1 MGVFFIMEKK
11 PRRQAKRRPQ
21 PKKRSV
27 KKRRP
32 KKRKRKITWKGR
44 IRRLIASLVFLAIV
58 FICFVLGL
66 VIIYARQAPA
76 LDNNYLISSGTTTI
90 YDRQGQKI
98 FSLGLQK
105 RQPVKA
111 NEIPSQLADAVTS
124 IEDRH
129 FYKHFGLDPVR
140 ILGAAVADLK
150 HPDRAL
156 QGGSTLDQQLIKLSY
171 FSTKKSDQTFK
182 RKAQEAWLAL
192 QLDHQYSKA
201 DILKFYVNKVFMGN
215 GIYGM
220 QTAANYYYGKDL
232 ADLSLAQTATIA
244 GIPNAPS
251 TYNPYSDLQKAT
263 KRRNTVLKAM
273 LANKKISQ
281 PAYLAAINE
290 DISSG
295 LVPKASHAQSQTN
308 QKAILA
314 DPYLK
319 QVLSSAKQAG
329 YDPYRSD
336 LKIYTNLDMQVQTK
350 LYQLANS
357 NELAYPND
365 QLQVGASV
373 VDPKTGAILG
383 MIGARKVDNVTF
395 GFNRAVQTSR
405 TNASTAKPLF
415 DYAPAIEYLEWPT
428 YHELDDGPYTY
439 AGTDKEL
446 HDFDNRHLGKMTMQD
461 ALIQSR
467 NIPAIRA
474 LEAVGITRA
483 QNFIS
488 QLGFTYPNNLELQN
502 GIGLPSSSLQNAAAY
517 AAFANGGTYYEPRYI
532 TKIVLPTGET
542 RKFTSKKKQ
551 VMQASTAYMITAMLK
566 DVIYSGAGTGRAASI
581 PNFYQAGKTGTNAYP
596 ADVTTNF
603 PSDALMD
610 AWFNGYTKNFSI
622 SVWMGYDNPYQPNH
636 YLTPAQSQL
645 PIEFYRHLIE
655 AISQGLPNQD
665 WARPSDVATKVIN
678 GKTYYYLTADDDDAS
693 DSFNV
698 PASSSSSL
706 GGFASTTT
714 SSATSSLSSASAS
727 NATSSLNSSSSQ
739 LSSQTSQTSVT
750 SSSQAS
756 SSQASLTPSSSSS
769 EETLTP

>member
-1 MGVFFIMEKK
+1 MDKK
-11 PRRQAKRRPQ
+11 QKKGARNHPTNKRP
-21 PKKRSV
+21 V
-27 KKRRP
+27 KKR
-32 KKRKRKITWKGR
+32 KKRPVKRRKKLTWGQKLK
-44 IRRLIASLVFLAIV
+44 RLIAHLIFLCLVAFCFIIGLIV
-58 FICFVLGL
+58 
-66 VIIYARQAPA
+66 IYARQAPS
-76 LDNNYLISSGTTTI
+76 LDLNYLVSSGTTTI
-90 YDRQGQKI
+90 YDRTGAKI

-105 RQPVKA
+105 RQPVKT
-111 NEIPSQLADAVTS
+111 NEIPTQLSDAITS

-129 FYKHFGLDPVR
+129 FYQHIGIDPIR
-140 ILGAAVADLK
+140 IAGAALADIK
-150 HPDRAL
+150 HPDHAL

-220 QTAANYYYGKDL
+220 QTAAKYYYGKDL
-232 ADLSLAQTATIA
+232 QELTLAQSATLA

-251 TYNPYSDLQKAT
+251 NYNPYSDLTKAT
-263 KRRNTVLKAM
+263 KRRNLVLKAM
-273 LANKKISQ
+273 LNNKKISQ
-281 PAYLAAINE
+281 ADYLAAVNE
-290 DISSG
+290 NITNG
-295 LVPKASHAQSQTN
+295 LIPKADHDQISNN

-319 QVLSSAKQAG
+319 QVLSVAKKAG

-336 LKIYTNLDMQVQTK
+336 LKIYTNLDMNVQTR

-357 NELAYPND
+357 DELAYPND
-365 QLQVGASV
+365 QLQLGASV
-373 VDPKTGAILG
+373 VNPKNGAVLG
-383 MIGARKVDNVTF
+383 MIGARKISNVTF

-415 DYAPAIEYLEWPT
+415 DYAPALEYLEWPT
-428 YHELDDGPYTY
+428 YHQLDDSPYTY
-439 AGTDKEL
+439 AGTNKEL

-474 LEAVGITRA
+474 LEAVGLTRA

-488 QLGFTYPNNLELQN
+488 QLGFNYQKQLELQN

-517 AAFANGGTYYEPRYI
+517 AAFANGGVYYDPSYI
-532 TKIVLPTGET
+532 KKIVLPTGET
-542 RKFTSKKKQ
+542 KKFIVHKKRA
-551 VMQASTAYMITAMLK
+551 MQTSTAYMITAMLK
-566 DVIYSGAGTGRAASI
+566 DVITSPSGTGRTANI

-596 ADVTTNF
+596 DDIATNF
-603 PSDALMD
+603 PNDAIMD

-622 SVWMGYDNPYQPNH
+622 SIWMGYDNPYQANH
-636 YLTPAQSQL
+636 YLTPSQSQL
-645 PIEFYRHLIE
+645 PLNFYRLLISY
-655 AISQGLPNQD
+655 ISTGMPNED
-665 WARPSDVATKVIN
+665 WAKPSNVATKIIN
-678 GKTYYYLTADDDDAS
+678 GKTYYYLTEDDPSS
-693 DSFNV
+693 DFSI
-698 PASSSSSL
+698 PSSSSNSS
-706 GGFASTTT
+706 STNF
-714 SSATSSLSSASAS
+714 SSSNSSD
-727 NATSSLNSSSSQ
+727 SSSSQ
-739 LSSQTSQTSVT
+739 TSSTISSSQSISSTSQI

-756 SSQASLTPSSSSS
+756 SPISSSSSEPTDSSQSSSTSS